1 MRAKRRL
8 IGTAALAAAGLLV
21 AACSSSS
28 SSAPASSGATGTA
41 SASAAAASS
50 GSSQVTIG
58 VDLTYNNPAF
68 WAAYINYEQ
77 QYASQMHIK
86 LLGPLLAAANAS
98 LQNQQIENLVNEGAQ
113 AIIVNPE
120 TATSLGPA
128 ISYAAAHHVQL
139 VSVDTIV
146 GAGHVYMVVRASNT
160 LYGQDACAY
169 IANSVKSGYVLDLEG
184 DLTSSNGADR
194 TNAFDSCMAANDPG
208 VKLLKDPTVWTDAT
222 AVTDAQDAVNAYGS
236 QLKAIYSQW
245 SSPDTGILPLL
256 KSKGLTNTIVVS
268 DDGVPFEMCDIG
280 NGSGTASPSR
290 TTPPRASSSRPPS
303 PAAARPPCR
312 TSRTTGTPTSPTRSS
327 RRSSPRP
334 PPSCRSRARSTACPP
349 RSRRPRSRTRT
360 CGATCT
366 ARPTAAS
373 APHRPR
379 PNVSRWPASSRAP
392 ATRTDISNDFQR
404 PGARRGDRHREAF
417 RHHPRPARRQPV
429 DQGRTVPRAGRPQRR
444 GQVDA
449 RLDPVRPRRAG
460 RRDRGVRR

>member
-28 SSAPASSGATGTA
+28 TSAPASSGASGTA
-41 SASAAAASS
+41 SASAAATASS
-50 GSSQVTIG
+50 SGQVTIG
-58 VDLTYNNPAF
+58 VDLTYNNTAF

-98 LQNQQIENLVNEGAQ
+98 LQNQQIETLVNEGAK

-128 ISYAAAHHVQL
+128 ITYATQHHVQL

-169 IANSVKSGYVLDLEG
+169 IANNVKSGYVLDLEG

-194 TNAFDSCMAANDPG
+194 TNAFNSCMAANDPG
-208 VKLLKDPTVWTDAT
+208 VKILKDPTVWTDAT

-256 KSKGLTNTIVVS
+256 KSKGLSNTIVIS

-280 NGSGTASPSR
+280 NGSVTASQSQ
-290 TTPPRASSSRPPS
+290 
-303 PAAARPPCR
+303 PANLYAQYALTYAEDAAKGVTLSAGQPGGGAP
-312 TSRTTGTPTSPTRSS
+312 TLQNVSYDGDSNLADPIVAPFVTKTATKLSLTSPVDGLPASFTT
-327 RRSSPRP
+327 
-334 PPSCRSRARSTACPP
+334 TAVSDSDLWGNVYGQAHGGVC
-349 RSRRPRSRTRT
+349 
-360 CGATCT
+360 
-366 ARPTAAS
+366 AAS
-373 APHRPR
+373 A
-379 PNVSRWPASSRAP
+379 SS
-392 ATRTDISNDFQR
+392 
-404 PGARRGDRHREAF
+404 
-417 RHHPRPARRQPV
+417 
-429 DQGRTVPRAGRPQRR
+429 
-444 GQVDA
+444 
-449 RLDPVRPRRAG
+449 
-460 RRDRGVRR
+460 